1 MKKKTVYNIIMVAV
15 IAAPTMTFA
24 RAKNLL
30 RSTIPEQIVE
40 RINISIR
47 IGVRSPELDH
57 MIFVLTIDLKR
68 VYSLGIAACPMA
80 LDSRHGHCNKTR
92 TPEQGGV

>member
-1 MKKKTVYNIIMVAV
+1 
-15 IAAPTMTFA
+15 MTFA
-24 RAKNLL
+24 RAKNLI

-47 IGVRSPELDH
+47 IGVHSPELDH

-68 VYSLGIAACPMA
+68 VYTICTFLVLVAVQVEQHHP
-80 LDSRHGHCNKTR
+80 HGHQMPGCAGRCHDVAATI
-92 TPEQGGV
+92 VL